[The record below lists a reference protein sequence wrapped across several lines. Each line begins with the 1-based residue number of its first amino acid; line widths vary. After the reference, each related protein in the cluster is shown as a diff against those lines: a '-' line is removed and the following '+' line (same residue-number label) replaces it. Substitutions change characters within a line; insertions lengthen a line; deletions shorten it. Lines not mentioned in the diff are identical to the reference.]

1 MEIKRTENIIIDKP
15 DLTLEF
21 ELDKNMYE
29 RCFLGL
35 WPNENKSKKK
45 EGNNMIESLQLINLY
60 EEKQIIKLEKEYKK
74 KIEVIRDKLSLRDQL
89 NDIITKAE
97 EQITELYFSQ
107 FSEEQK
113 EEYSKGKIV
122 DQSGF
127 SLISRK
133 QIRLIPD
140 GSIHV
145 NEMIENEEIHNLYKE
160 LQVKREEIKEK
171 MRVVKAHVGIAKTK
185 EEVEEILTNYGI
197 LKKGKLVD

>member
-1 MEIKRTENIIIDKP
+1 MELRKTRIKV
-15 DLTLEF
+15 
-21 ELDKNMYE
+21 DKNILTSDFAIDATPYE
-29 RCFLGL
+29 TYFLGI
-35 WPNENKSKKK
+35 WSKENKSIKK
-45 EGNNMIESLQLINLY
+45 EGNNMIESLQLIDLY

-74 KIEVIRDKLSLRDQL
+74 KIEVIRDKISLRDKL
-89 NDIITKAE
+89 YDIITKAE

-113 EEYSKGKIV
+113 EAYSKGKIV

-127 SLISRK
+127 SLISRE

-140 GSIHV
+140 GSIYV
-145 NEMIENEEIHNLYKE
+145 NEMIENEEIRNLYKE
-160 LQVKREEIKEK
+160 LQVKRDEIKEK